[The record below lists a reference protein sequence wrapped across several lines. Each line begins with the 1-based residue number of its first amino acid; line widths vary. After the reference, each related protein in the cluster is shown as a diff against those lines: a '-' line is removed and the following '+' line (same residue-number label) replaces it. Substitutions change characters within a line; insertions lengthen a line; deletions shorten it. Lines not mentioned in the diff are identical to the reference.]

1 MRALDNVHNER
12 DRFNDE
18 SCELQE
24 VNMGLKKKEF
34 LRMEDKVRNLQ
45 MKYAKEKRKEL
56 WQLATDFQKWQ
67 WNTNR
72 AAQRSVMSQ
81 E

>member
-1 MRALDNVHNER
+1 MRALDNVRNER

-18 SCELQE
+18 SCKLQE

-45 MKYAKEKRKEL
+45 MKYAKEKRKE
-56 WQLATDFQKWQ
+56 
-67 WNTNR
+67 
-72 AAQRSVMSQ
+72 
-81 E
+81 

>member
-1 MRALDNVHNER
+1 MRALDNVRNER

-45 MKYAKEKRKEL
+45 MKYAKEKC
-56 WQLATDFQKWQ
+56 
-67 WNTNR
+67 
-72 AAQRSVMSQ
+72 
-81 E
+81 